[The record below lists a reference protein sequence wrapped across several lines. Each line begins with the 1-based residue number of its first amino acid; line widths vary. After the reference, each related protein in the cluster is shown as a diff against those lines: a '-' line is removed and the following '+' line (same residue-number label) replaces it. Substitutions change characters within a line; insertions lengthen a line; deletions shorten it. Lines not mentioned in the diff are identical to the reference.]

1 MQSIKYSK
9 NYLDFDNSPISRTY
23 IRILIKI
30 PPHTLYNEVTHTNCK
45 LKRGIIVLE
54 PIKNDVIKYEDYPYL
69 VYARVSS
76 DKDSQKDS
84 ITNQIDIAR
93 YWLEK
98 NGFEWN
104 EKAVF
109 KDEDKSGTLFLER
122 TAMQLILEKA
132 RNREIKMVVFK
143 SIHRL
148 ARDLKDALEIKEVLL
163 AHGVRVVTIEEDY
176 DSLKEGK
183 NDMKF
188 EMHSMFAAQYPK
200 TLSVSISSAL
210 AAKVRR
216 GEHIGKVPYGY
227 RRVNGKLVIFE
238 EEARV
243 IRQIFKWYNED
254 GLGFKNI
261 THALNDAVRK
271 GEFPGPKSGRVWQVT
286 TVQSIIKNPT
296 FCGTFILNQYT
307 TIKVDGRKK
316 QIKNPREKWKIIENH
331 HPAIVSKEEWIKA
344 NSKPVLNK
352 KRKITPWNEFRGLMI
367 CGKCGSNM
375 IINQSWKKKKDGTKT
390 SWKYL
395 KCSAYRRAGNS
406 ACVNHDPLTYEDFRE
421 FIIDRLI
428 EKGKVVEL
436 EFEEMLGNQKEKQIK
451 RIEKNIID
459 MEEKNNRLLD
469 IYLDSLID
477 KEEFEQRRIEL
488 DSKIKELK
496 DKLYLLKQEES
507 SKVAIKDIKQAFNQ
521 IKQKDKDLHHAFKV
535 LIDKI
540 VIHPNLE
547 IDITYRFEL

>member
-1 MQSIKYSK
+1 MFESVNKE
-9 NYLDFDNSPISRTY
+9 L
-23 IRILIKI
+23 
-30 PPHTLYNEVTHTNCK
+30 
-45 LKRGIIVLE
+45 
-54 PIKNDVIKYEDYPYL
+54 IKYEDYPYL

-84 ITNQIDIAR
+84 ITNQIDISR

-148 ARDLKDALEIKEVLL
+148 ARDLKDALEIKEVLV
-163 AHGVRVVTIEEDY
+163 AHNVRVVTIEEDY

-216 GEHIGKVPYGY
+216 GEHIGRVPYGY
-227 RRVNGKLVIFE
+227 RRLDGKLVIHE

-271 GEFPGPKSGRVWQVT
+271 GELLGPNRGGVWQLT
-286 TVQSIIKNPT
+286 TVQSIIRNPT
-296 FCGTFILNQYT
+296 FCGTYIFNQYT
-307 TIKVDGRKK
+307 SIKLDGRKK
-316 QIKNPREKWKIIENH
+316 RIKNPREKWKIIENH
-331 HPAIVSKEEWIKA
+331 HPGIITKEDWVKA

-352 KRKITPWNEFRGLMI
+352 KRKISPWNEFRSLLR
-367 CGKCGSNM
+367 CGNCGSNM
-375 IINQSWKKKKDGTKT
+375 IIMQSWKKKKDGTKT
-390 SWKYL
+390 RWRYL
-395 KCSAYRRAGNS
+395 KCSAYRRAGSS
-406 ACVNHDPLTYEDFRE
+406 ACVNHIPLTYEDFRE
-421 FIIDRLI
+421 FIINRLT
-428 EKGKVVEL
+428 EKGEQVAF
-436 EFEEMLGNQKEKQIK
+436 EFEDLFGKTKEKQIK
-451 RIEKNIID
+451 RLENNIVD
-459 MEEKNNRLLD
+459 LEEKSNRLVDL
-469 IYLDSLID
+469 YLDELIN
-477 KEEFEQRRIEL
+477 KEEFEKRRNEFEKNL
-488 DSKIKELK
+488 KEMK
-496 DKLYLLKQEES
+496 DQLYLLKQEET
-507 SKVAIKDIKQAFNQ
+507 SKVAIKDIKEAFNK
-521 IKQKDKDLHHAFKV
+521 IKKKDQDIHHALKV
-535 LIDKI
+535 LIDHI
-540 VIHPNLE
+540 VIHQDGE
-547 IDITYRFEL
+547 VDITYKFEA

>member
-1 MQSIKYSK
+1 MFESVNKE
-9 NYLDFDNSPISRTY
+9 L
-23 IRILIKI
+23 
-30 PPHTLYNEVTHTNCK
+30 
-45 LKRGIIVLE
+45 
-54 PIKNDVIKYEDYPYL
+54 IKYEDYPYL

-84 ITNQIDIAR
+84 ITNQIDISR

-148 ARDLKDALEIKEVLL
+148 ARDLKDALEIKEVLV
-163 AHGVRVVTIEEDY
+163 AHNVRVVTIEEDY

-216 GEHIGKVPYGY
+216 GEHIGRVPYGY
-227 RRVNGKLVIFE
+227 RRVDGKLVIHE

-243 IRQIFKWYNED
+243 IRQIFKWYNDD

-271 GEFPGPKSGRVWQVT
+271 GELLGPHRGGVWQLT
-286 TVQSIIKNPT
+286 SVQSIIRNPT
-296 FCGTFILNQYT
+296 FCGTYIFNQYT
-307 TIKVDGRKK
+307 SIKLDGRKK
-316 QIKNPREKWKIIENH
+316 RIKNPREKWKIIENH
-331 HPAIVSKEEWIKA
+331 HPGIITKEDWVKA

-352 KRKITPWNEFRGLMI
+352 KRKISPWNEFRSLLR
-367 CGKCGSNM
+367 CGNCGSNM
-375 IINQSWKKKKDGTKT
+375 IIMQSWKKKKDGTKT
-390 SWKYL
+390 RWRYL
-395 KCSAYRRAGNS
+395 KCSAYRRAGSS
-406 ACVNHDPLTYEDFRE
+406 ACVNHIPLTYEDFRE
-421 FIIDRLI
+421 FIINRLT
-428 EKGKVVEL
+428 EKGEQVAF
-436 EFEEMLGNQKEKQIK
+436 EFEDLFGKTKEKQIK
-451 RIEKNIID
+451 RLENNIVD
-459 MEEKNNRLLD
+459 LEEKSNRLVDL
-469 IYLDSLID
+469 YLDELIN
-477 KEEFEQRRIEL
+477 KEEFEKRRNEFEKNL
-488 DSKIKELK
+488 KEMK
-496 DKLYLLKQEES
+496 DQLYLLKQEET
-507 SKVAIKDIKQAFNQ
+507 SKVAIKDIKEAFNK
-521 IKQKDKDLHHAFKV
+521 IKKKDQDIHHALKV
-535 LIDKI
+535 LIDHI
-540 VIHPNLE
+540 VIHQDGE
-547 IDITYRFEL
+547 VDITYKFEA

>member
-1 MQSIKYSK
+1 MFESVNKE
-9 NYLDFDNSPISRTY
+9 L
-23 IRILIKI
+23 
-30 PPHTLYNEVTHTNCK
+30 
-45 LKRGIIVLE
+45 
-54 PIKNDVIKYEDYPYL
+54 IKYEDYPYL

-84 ITNQIDIAR
+84 ITNQIDISR

-148 ARDLKDALEIKEVLL
+148 ARDLKDALEIKEVLV
-163 AHGVRVVTIEEDY
+163 AHNVRVVTIEEDY

-216 GEHIGKVPYGY
+216 GEHIGRVPYGY
-227 RRVNGKLVIFE
+227 RRVDGKLVIHE

-243 IRQIFKWYNED
+243 IRQIFKWYNDD

-271 GEFPGPKSGRVWQVT
+271 GELLGPHRGGVWQLT
-286 TVQSIIKNPT
+286 SVQSIIRNPT
-296 FCGTFILNQYT
+296 FCGTYIFNQYT
-307 TIKVDGRKK
+307 SIKLDGRKK
-316 QIKNPREKWKIIENH
+316 RIKNPREKWKIIENH
-331 HPAIVSKEEWIKA
+331 HPGIITKEDWVKA

-352 KRKITPWNEFRGLMI
+352 KRKISPWNEFRSLLR
-367 CGKCGSNM
+367 CGNCGSNM
-375 IINQSWKKKKDGTKT
+375 IIMQSWKKKKDGTKT
-390 SWKYL
+390 RWRYL
-395 KCSAYRRAGNS
+395 KCSAYRRAGSS
-406 ACVNHDPLTYEDFRE
+406 ACVNHIPLTYEDFRE
-421 FIIDRLI
+421 FIINRLT
-428 EKGKVVEL
+428 EKGEQVAF
-436 EFEEMLGNQKEKQIK
+436 EFEDLFGKTKEKQIK
-451 RIEKNIID
+451 RLENNIID
-459 MEEKNNRLLD
+459 LEEKSNRLVDL
-469 IYLDSLID
+469 YLDELIN
-477 KEEFEQRRIEL
+477 KEEFEKRRNEFEKNL
-488 DSKIKELK
+488 KEMK
-496 DKLYLLKQEES
+496 DQLYLLKQEET
-507 SKVAIKDIKQAFNQ
+507 SKVAIKDIKEAFNK
-521 IKQKDKDLHHAFKV
+521 IKKKDQDIHHALKV
-535 LIDKI
+535 LIDHI
-540 VIHPNLE
+540 VIHQDGE
-547 IDITYRFEL
+547 VDITYKFEA